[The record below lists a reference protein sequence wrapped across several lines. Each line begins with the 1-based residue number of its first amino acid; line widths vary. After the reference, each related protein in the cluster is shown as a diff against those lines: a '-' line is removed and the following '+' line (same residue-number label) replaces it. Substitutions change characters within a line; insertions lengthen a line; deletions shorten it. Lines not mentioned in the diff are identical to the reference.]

1 MKNFYLRIALVTV
14 AVSLNLSAFAQV
26 AIFGTVVDAA
36 NGDPIIG
43 ANIII
48 KGTTVG
54 TVTDF
59 DGNFN
64 LSAPEGSVIQISYMG
79 YESVEKE
86 AQASMIIKLGENT
99 ELLEEV
105 MVVGYGTVK
114 KNDATGS
121 VTAIKPDEMNKG
133 LTTNAQDMLSGKI
146 AGVSVIDNGGMPGGG
161 ASIRIRGGS
170 SLSASNDP
178 LIVIDGLA
186 MDNGG
191 IPGAANPLS
200 MVNPSDIETFTVLKD
215 ASATAIYGSRASNGV
230 IIITTKKGTA
240 GQKLK
245 VTYDGNVSIGTLTN
259 KLQTLTGDEIRR
271 YATALGHSTEAM
283 AFLGT
288 ENTDWQDQVYRTA
301 VSTDHN
307 VSLMGGLKNDKV
319 SMPYR
324 ASLGYTLQNG
334 TIKTSQMQRVT
345 ASLNLNPSF
354 LDDHLIFNLNAKGM
368 YIYNSYEPG
377 VVGAALSMDPTQPVK
392 GGATSIYGAASP
404 TQAEV
409 DALFGGYFQPTQ
421 PATYDDPAWP
431 LKQKDNCTYNPL
443 ASLNQK
449 SSKAN
454 SGVFVGNL
462 EATYK
467 VHGLEDLLFHAN
479 FGADYSYGKQN
490 YDNSCYGTDSH
501 YYGYSGYDIKH
512 KYNLQFN
519 AYAQYG
525 HDWKAA
531 RQHFDI
537 MAGYEWQ
544 HFYNDYFNEGSGFY
558 QATNNDPTK
567 LQVVYDKNGRSSI
580 VGIPANFSTSSFKT
594 QSYLVS
600 FFGRVNYIGWDQLM
614 ITATVRGDGCSRF
627 APEHRWGVFPSVAL
641 GWKMKET
648 FMPDQNVCND
658 LKLRLGWG
666 ITGQQEI
673 NQGDYPYMA
682 TYTTT
687 KNYGAYYPV
696 GGEDNYAKEDKDGNT
711 LTPENGQYVKDLNGN
726 ILYSSYRPNA
736 YNRDLTWEKTTTY
749 NAGLDYGFLN
759 NRINGSI
766 DYYYRKTDDLLN
778 TIPCAVGT
786 NFRNRVIANVGS
798 LVNQGVEFAINA
810 VILDFGKKFKWDF
823 GYNITY
829 NQNKITKLTTGETQT
844 PIPTGGISS
853 GTGNMI
859 QQHDVGQPLAS
870 FYVYETKK
878 TTLEDGSQ
886 VYYVV
891 DRYPDGTIDERDKY
905 YYHNPAA
912 PVQMGFQMKFQFYGF
927 DLGMS
932 FRSHIGNYV
941 YNDVKANNLQY
952 IESSKFNKDGYYHGL
967 LTQCFDTYW
976 KDGMK
981 SDNIYKQAADG
992 KFQPG
997 FSEWFRTDYFV
1008 ENASFLRCDNIT
1020 LGYSFAPKNAKV
1032 SGRAFCT
1039 VSNPFVISKYSG
1051 LDPEVNGGIDN
1062 NIYPRCMTT
1071 VIGINLQ
1078 F

>member
-1 MKNFYLRIALVTV
+1 MKNVYLRIALVLV
-14 AVSLNLSAFAQV
+14 AVSLSLSTFAQT
-26 AIFGTVVDAA
+26 AISGTVLDAA
-36 NGDPIIG
+36 NGEPIIG

-48 KGTTVG
+48 KGTTTG

-59 DGNFN
+59 DGNFS
-64 LSAPEGSVIQISYMG
+64 LSAPANAVLQISYMG
-79 YESVEKE
+79 YKGVELP
-86 AQASMIIKLGENT
+86 AQATMVIKLGEDT
-99 ELLEEV
+99 EVLDEV

-121 VTAIKPDEMNKG
+121 VTAIKPDAMNKG

-146 AGVSVIDNGGMPGGG
+146 AGVSVTDYGGTPGGG

-230 IIITTKKGTA
+230 IIITTKKGSA
-240 GQKLK
+240 NQKMK

-259 KLQTLTGDEIRR
+259 RIQTLTGDEVRH

-288 ENTDWQDQVYRTA
+288 QNTDWQDAVYRTA

-307 VSLMGGLKNDKV
+307 ISLMGGLKDDKC

-324 ASLGYTLQNG
+324 ASVGYTLQNG
-334 TIKTSQMQRVT
+334 TIKTTQMQRVT
-345 ASLNLNPSF
+345 ANLNLNPSF

-368 YIYNSYEPG
+368 YIRNSYAEEG
-377 VVGAALSMDPTQPVK
+377 KTVGAALSMDPTQPVY
-392 GGATSIYGAASP
+392 GGATSVYGAASP
-404 TQAEV
+404 TQQEV
-409 DALFGGYFQPTQ
+409 DDLFGGYFQPTQ

-443 ASLNQK
+443 ALLNQK

-479 FGADYSYGKQN
+479 FGADYSFGKQN
-490 YDNSCYGTDSH
+490 YDNSCYGTESH
-501 YYGYSGYDIKH
+501 YYGYNGYDLKH

-544 HFYNDYFNEGSGFY
+544 HFYNDRFNEGCGHY
-558 QATNNDPTK
+558 QLTNNDPTK
-567 LQVVYDKNGRSSI
+567 AGKET
-580 VGIPANFSTSSFKT
+580 NFSTSSFKT

-600 FFGRVNYIGWDQLM
+600 FFGRMNYIGWDQLM
-614 ITATVRGDGCSRF
+614 LTATVRADGSSRF
-627 APEHRWGVFPSVAL
+627 APEHRWGIFPSVAL
-641 GWKMKET
+641 GWKIKET

-658 LKLRLGWG
+658 LKLRLGYG

-682 TYTTT
+682 TYNMT
-687 KNYGAYYPV
+687 KNYSAYYPV
-696 GGEDNYAKEDKDGNT
+696 GGEDNYAKEDKDGNV
-711 LTPENGQYVKDLNGN
+711 LNPEQGGYVMDAQGN
-726 ILYSSYRPNA
+726 ILYYSYRPNA
-736 YNRDLTWEKTTTY
+736 YNKDLTWEKTTTY
-749 NAGLDYGFLN
+749 NAGLDFGFLN
-759 NRINGSI
+759 SRITGSI
-766 DYYYRKTDDLLN
+766 DYYYRQTDDLLN

-810 VILDFGKKFKWDF
+810 VILDYGKKFKWDF

-829 NQNKITKLTTGETQT
+829 NQNKITRLTTGETQT

-853 GTGNMI
+853 GTGNTI
-859 QQHDVGQPLAS
+859 QQHAVGQPVSS
-870 FYVYETKK
+870 FYVYQTQKG
-878 TTLEDGSQ
+878 TLDDGTQ

-891 DRYPDGTIDERDKY
+891 DRDQNGTIDERDKY

-932 FRSHIGNYV
+932 FRSNIGNYV

-967 LTQCFDTYW
+967 LTMCYDTYW

-981 SDNIYKQAADG
+981 SDAIYKQGAEG
-992 KFQPG
+992 KLQPG

-1020 LGYSFAPKNAKV
+1020 LGYSFAPKSGKI

-1039 VSNPFVISKYSG
+1039 VSNPFVVSKYSG
-1051 LDPEVNGGIDN
+1051 LDPEVSGGIDN

-1071 VIGINLQ
+1071 VVGVNLQ

>member
-1 MKNFYLRIALVTV
+1 MKTNFSLSFRIGLVAMFLMATTALMAQVTV
-14 AVSLNLSAFAQV
+14 S
-26 AIFGTVVDAA
+26 GTVLDAA
-36 NGDPIIG
+36 NGEPIIG
-43 ANIII
+43 ANVII
-48 KGTTVG
+48 KGTTTG

-64 LSAPEGSVIQISYMG
+64 LNAPANAVLQISYMG
-79 YESVEKE
+79 YKGVELP
-86 AQASMIIKLGENT
+86 AQATMVVKLGEDT
-99 ELLEEV
+99 EVLDEV

-121 VTAIKPDEMNKG
+121 VTAIKPDAMNKG
-133 LTTNAQDMLSGKI
+133 LTTNAQEMLSGKI
-146 AGVSVIDNGGMPGGG
+146 AGVSVTDYGGTPGGG

-245 VTYDGNVSIGTLTN
+245 VTYDGNMSIGTLNN
-259 KLQTLTGDEIRR
+259 KLSTLTGDEIRA
-271 YATALGHSTEAM
+271 YATALGHNHSQM
-283 AFLGT
+283 KYLGN

-301 VSTDHN
+301 ISTDHN
-307 VSLMGGLKNDKV
+307 ISLMGGVKNDKV

-324 ASLGYTLQNG
+324 ASVGYTLQNG

-354 LDDHLIFNLNAKGM
+354 LNDHLIFNLNAKGM
-368 YIYNSYEPG
+368 YIHNSYEPG
-377 VVGAALSMDPTQPVK
+377 VVGAALSMDPTQPVR
-392 GGATSIYGAASP
+392 GGASSIYGESET
-404 TQAEV
+404 TQEQM

-421 PATYDDPAWP
+421 TASYNDNVWT
-431 LKQKDNCTYNPL
+431 LKPKDNCTYNPV
-443 ASLNQK
+443 AALNQK
-449 SSKAN
+449 SSVAN

-467 VHGLEDLLFHAN
+467 VHGFEDLLFHAN

-490 YDNSCYGTDSH
+490 YDNSCFGTDSH
-501 YYGYSGYDIKH
+501 YYGYNGYDIKH

-519 AYAQYG
+519 AYAQYS
-525 HDWKAA
+525 HDWKDA

-544 HFYNDYFNEGSGFY
+544 HFYNDYFNEGCGHY
-558 QATNNDPTK
+558 QMTNNNEALRGTETN
-567 LQVVYDKNGRSSI
+567 VSS
-580 VGIPANFSTSSFKT
+580 SSFAT
-594 QSYLVS
+594 ESYLVS
-600 FFGRVNYIGWDQLM
+600 FFGRMNYIGWDQLM
-614 ITATVRGDGCSRF
+614 LTATVRADGSSRF
-627 APEHRWGVFPSVAL
+627 APQHRWGVFPSVAL
-641 GWKMKET
+641 GWKIKET

-658 LKLRLGWG
+658 LKLRLGYG

-682 TYTTT
+682 TYSMT
-687 KNYGAYYPV
+687 KDYHAYYPV
-696 GGEDNYAKEDKDGNT
+696 GADNYAVEDKDGNKVVPT
-711 LTPENGQYVKDLNGN
+711 DGQYVKDAQGN
-726 ILYSSYRPNA
+726 ILYTSYRPNA
-736 YNRDLTWEKTTTY
+736 FNENLTWEKTTTY

-759 NRINGSI
+759 NRISGSI

-810 VILDFGKKFKWDF
+810 VILDYGKKFKWDF
-823 GYNITY
+823 GYNFTY
-829 NQNKITKLTTGETQT
+829 NDNRITKLTTGEDQT

-853 GTGNMI
+853 GTGNTI
-859 QQHDVGQPLAS
+859 QQHAVDQPLAS
-870 FYVYETKK
+870 FYVYESRKGVR
-878 TTLEDGSQ
+878 EDGSQ
-886 VYYVV
+886 YYYVV
-891 DRYPDGTIDERDKY
+891 DRDENGTIDERDKY

-912 PVQMGFQMKFQFYGF
+912 PIQMGFQMKFQFYGF
-927 DLGMS
+927 DLGVS
-932 FRSHIGNYV
+932 FRSNIGNYV
-941 YNDVKANNLQY
+941 YNDVKAANLQW
-952 IESSKFNKDGYYHGL
+952 IEGSKINKDGYYHGVL
-967 LTQCFDTYW
+967 RECFNTYW
-976 KDGMK
+976 RDGMM
-981 SDNIYKQAADG
+981 SDKIFTNANG
-992 KFQPG
+992 TG
-997 FSEWFRTDYFV
+997 NFSEWFRTDYFV

-1020 LGYSFAPKNAKV
+1020 LGYSFAPKSGKI

-1051 LDPEVNGGIDN
+1051 LDPEVSGGIDN
-1062 NIYPRCMTT
+1062 NMYPRCMTT

>member
-1 MKNFYLRIALVTV
+1 MKNFYLRIALVMV

-26 AIFGTVVDAA
+26 AISGTVVDAA

-307 VSLMGGLKNDKV
+307 VSLMGGVKNDKV

-377 VVGAALSMDPTQPVK
+377 VVGAALSMDPTQPVR

-409 DALFGGYFQPTQ
+409 NALFGGYFQPTQ

-490 YDNSCYGTDSH
+490 YDNSIYGTDSH
-501 YYGYSGYDIKH
+501 YYGYNGYDIKH

-544 HFYNDYFNEGSGFY
+544 HFYNDRFNEGRGHY
-558 QATNNDPTK
+558 RETNNDP
-567 LQVVYDKNGRSSI
+567 DKAGKE
-580 VGIPANFSTSSFKT
+580 ANFSTSSFKT

-600 FFGRVNYIGWDQLM
+600 FFGRMNYIGWDQLM
-614 ITATVRGDGCSRF
+614 ITATVRGDGSSRF

-696 GGEDNYAKEDKDGNT
+696 GGEGNYAKEDKDGNT

-853 GTGNMI
+853 GTGNTI
-859 QQHDVGQPLAS
+859 QQHAVGLPLAS
-870 FYVYETKK
+870 FYVYETQK

-891 DRYPDGTIDERDKY
+891 DRYNDGTIDERDKY

-981 SDNIYKQAADG
+981 SDNIYKQAAGG